1 MGIPWAFL
9 SSSSMSNLI
18 GSCTHW
24 AFDDPSAVKT
34 QDVATKPRL
43 MHTSNT
49 HGKLT
54 TQRTRMD
61 HEGQNR
67 PHVHMSL
74 LTTMKFYFFGT
85 TNGELSL
92 CFEGLTPLAMG
103 TRGGFMCSR
112 RGVLCPKR
120 RVILTLPNMGIGPKA
135 PFWCLP
141 LTYWTDQD

>member
-1 MGIPWAFL
+1 
-9 SSSSMSNLI
+9 MSNLI

-85 TNGELSL
+85 TNEELSL

-103 TRGGFMCSR
+103 TRQELASIDVRAFHGAINQSWPF
-112 RGVLCPKR
+112 LFQTPKPSNPTPQGHTPTQQQQQ
-120 RVILTLPNMGIGPKA
+120 VCKWEGSVQHK
-135 PFWCLP
+135 
-141 LTYWTDQD
+141 